1 MDIFIR
7 QKEVAALLDEK
18 NKGRADQQEI
28 MKMNDV
34 GKKEKAQIKNPGR
47 FFGNQLSRYTNLAN

>member
-1 MDIFIR
+1 MA
-7 QKEVAALLDEK
+7 ELYEEK
-18 NKGRADQQEI
+18 TEGTADPKEI

>member
-1 MDIFIR
+1 MKKI
-7 QKEVAALLDEK
+7 KV
-18 NKGRADQQEI
+18 RANQQEI

-47 FFGNQLSRYTNLAN
+47 FSGNQLSRYTNLAN

>member
-1 MDIFIR
+1 MKKI
-7 QKEVAALLDEK
+7 KV
-18 NKGRADQQEI
+18 RADQQEI
-28 MKMNDV
+28 MKMTDV